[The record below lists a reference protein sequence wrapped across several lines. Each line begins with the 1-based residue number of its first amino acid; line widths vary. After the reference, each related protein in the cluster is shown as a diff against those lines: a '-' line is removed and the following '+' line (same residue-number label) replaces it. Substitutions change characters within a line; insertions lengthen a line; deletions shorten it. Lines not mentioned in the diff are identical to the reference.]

1 MNVESKNTKTVFLC
15 LLLLMALF
23 VTACTNG
30 GGNTDGDG
38 VMNVTFGENGMIRN
52 GTEYFTYQLGE
63 GQRGI
68 ISVSITK
75 VSGRLDIDIYRVG
88 SNDKQDYTGRD
99 LDSASFDVIVDKPGE
114 YKIRFSA
121 TDFVGDYKVSWRV
134 EDKTEK

>member
-1 MNVESKNTKTVFLC
+1 
-15 LLLLMALF
+15 MALF

-30 GGNTDGDG
+30 GSNTDGDG

-52 GTEYFTYQLGE
+52 GTEYLTYQLGE